1 MASFAS
7 EVKNELSRLFYE
19 KECCKK
25 AELTALLR
33 LSGRLFRNEA
43 GFFGLKFTSN
53 NAAVARKTLSLV
65 REINPDIPAKVFK
78 EKSLKLRKRPGYN
91 IIVPPSNESQSL
103 LNELGFVTLEGFS
116 IERENRSLRKICCQ
130 KAYLRGAFLATGSV
144 NKPEAEYHLELSTI
158 SQTFAKFLL
167 DIMKKLDFPAKMTD
181 RKEEYVVYLKE
192 GEAIL
197 DFLGMMQADSAAE
210 KFEAARNLKEVRSQV
225 NRIVNCETAN
235 LAKTVEASVKQIE
248 SINILKKS
256 RVFDTL
262 KAELQETAKTRLE
275 NPDLSLSELS
285 GILRISKSALAH
297 RMKKIND
304 LAKNYL

>member
-7 EVKNELSRLFYE
+7 EVKNELSRIFYE

-33 LSGRLFRNEA
+33 LSGSLFTNDA
-43 GFFGLKFTSN
+43 GVFGIKFTSN

-65 REINPDIPAKVFK
+65 REVNPNIPAKVSK

-91 IIVPPSNESQSL
+91 IIISPSNESQKL
-103 LNELGFVTLEGFS
+103 LNSLGFVTLEGFS
-116 IERENRSLRKICCQ
+116 IERENHSLRKICCQ

-197 DFLGMMQADSAAE
+197 DFLGMMQADFAAE
-210 KFEAARNLKEVRSQV
+210 RFEAARNLKEVRSQV

-235 LAKTVEASVKQIE
+235 LSKTVAASLKQVE
-248 SINILKKS
+248 SINKLKKLNIL
-256 RVFDTL
+256 DTL
-262 KAELQETAKTRLE
+262 KIELQETAKARLD
-275 NPDLSLSELS
+275 NPELSLSELAALLS
-285 GILRISKSALAH
+285 VSKSALTH
-297 RMKKIND
+297 RMKKLNE
-304 LAKNYL
+304 LAKNYQ

>member
-7 EVKNELSRLFYE
+7 EVKNELSRIFYE

-33 LSGRLFRNEA
+33 LSGSLFTNDA
-43 GFFGLKFTSN
+43 GVFGIKFTSN

-65 REINPDIPAKVFK
+65 REVNPNIPAKVSK

-91 IIVPPSNESQSL
+91 IIISPSNESQKL
-103 LNELGFVTLEGFS
+103 LNSLGFVTLEGFS
-116 IERENRSLRKICCQ
+116 IERENHSLRKICCQ

-197 DFLGMMQADSAAE
+197 DFLGMMQADFAAE
-210 KFEAARNLKEVRSQV
+210 RFEAARNLKEVRSQV

-235 LAKTVEASVKQIE
+235 LSKTVAASLKQIE
-248 SINILKKS
+248 SIKRLKKLNIL
-256 RVFDTL
+256 DTL
-262 KAELQETAKTRLE
+262 KIELQETAKARLD
-275 NPDLSLSELS
+275 NPELSLSELAALLS
-285 GILRISKSALAH
+285 VSKSALTH
-297 RMKKIND
+297 RMKKLNE
-304 LAKNYL
+304 LAKNYQ

>member
-7 EVKNELSRLFYE
+7 EVKNELSRIFYE

-33 LSGRLFRNEA
+33 LSGSLFTDEA
-43 GFFGLKFTSN
+43 GVFGIKFTSN

-65 REINPDIPAKVFK
+65 REVNPNIPAKVSK

-91 IIVPPSNESQSL
+91 IIISPSKEGQKL
-103 LNELGFVTLEGFS
+103 LNALGFATLEGFS
-116 IERENRSLRKICCQ
+116 TEKENHGLRKTCCQ
-130 KAYLRGAFLATGSV
+130 KAYLRGAFLAAGSV

-197 DFLGMMQADSAAE
+197 DFLGMMQADFAAE
-210 KFEAARNLKEVRSQV
+210 RFEAARNLKEVRSQV

-235 LAKTVEASVKQIE
+235 LSKTVAASLKQIE
-248 SINILKKS
+248 SIKRLKKLNIL
-256 RVFDTL
+256 DTL
-262 KAELQETAKTRLE
+262 KIELQETAKARLD
-275 NPDLSLSELS
+275 NPELSLSELAALLS
-285 GILRISKSALAH
+285 VSKSALTH
-297 RMKKIND
+297 RMKKLNE
-304 LAKNYL
+304 LAKNYQ

>member
-7 EVKNELSRLFYE
+7 EVKNELSRIFYE

-33 LSGRLFRNEA
+33 LSGSLFTDEA
-43 GFFGLKFTSN
+43 GVFGIKFTSN

-65 REINPDIPAKVFK
+65 REVNPNIPAKVSK

-91 IIVPPSNESQSL
+91 IIISPSHESQKL
-103 LNELGFVTLEGFS
+103 LNSLGFVTLEGFS
-116 IERENRSLRKICCQ
+116 IERENHSLRKICCQ

-197 DFLGMMQADSAAE
+197 DFLGMMQADFAAE
-210 KFEAARNLKEVRSQV
+210 QFEAARNLKEVRSQV

-235 LAKTVEASVKQIE
+235 LSKTVAASLKQVE
-248 SINILKKS
+248 SINKLKKLNIL
-256 RVFDTL
+256 DTL
-262 KAELQETAKTRLE
+262 KIELQETAKARLD
-275 NPDLSLSELS
+275 NPELSLSELAELLS
-285 GILRISKSALAH
+285 VSKSALTH
-297 RMKKIND
+297 RMKKLNE
-304 LAKNYL
+304 LAKNYQ

>member
-7 EVKNELSRLFYE
+7 EVKNELSRIFYE

-33 LSGRLFRNEA
+33 LSGSLFTNDA
-43 GFFGLKFTSN
+43 GVFGIKFTSN

-65 REINPDIPAKVFK
+65 REVNPNIPAKVSK

-91 IIVPPSNESQSL
+91 IIISPSNESQKL
-103 LNELGFVTLEGFS
+103 LNSLGFVTLEGFS
-116 IERENRSLRKICCQ
+116 IERENHSLRKICCQ

-144 NKPEAEYHLELSTI
+144 NKPEAEYHLELSTV
-158 SQTFAKFLL
+158 SRTFAKFLL

-197 DFLGMMQADSAAE
+197 DFLGMMQADFAAE
-210 KFEAARNLKEVRSQV
+210 RFEAARNLKEVRSQV

-235 LAKTVEASVKQIE
+235 LSKTVAASLKQVE
-248 SINILKKS
+248 SINKLKKLNI
-256 RVFDTL
+256 FDTL
-262 KAELQETAKTRLE
+262 KIELQETAKARLD
-275 NPDLSLSELS
+275 NPELSLSELAAL
-285 GILRISKSALAH
+285 LRVSKSALTH
-297 RMKKIND
+297 RMKKLNE
-304 LAKNYL
+304 LAKNYQ